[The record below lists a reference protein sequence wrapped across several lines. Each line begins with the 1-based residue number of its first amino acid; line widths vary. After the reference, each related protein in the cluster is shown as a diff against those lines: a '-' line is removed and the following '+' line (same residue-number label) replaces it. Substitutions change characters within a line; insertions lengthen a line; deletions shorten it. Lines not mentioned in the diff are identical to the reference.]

1 MTMVMLMMIIMKMKT
16 KSLCRNLEQSSTQQG
31 KALTIGNIGCYTF
44 KNPLT
49 REILVSRERIC
60 T

>member
-1 MTMVMLMMIIMKMKT
+1 MMVVMVMMIMMMKET

-31 KALTIGNIGCYTF
+31 KAVTAGSIGCYTF

-49 REILVSRERIC
+49 RERLVSGQRIY